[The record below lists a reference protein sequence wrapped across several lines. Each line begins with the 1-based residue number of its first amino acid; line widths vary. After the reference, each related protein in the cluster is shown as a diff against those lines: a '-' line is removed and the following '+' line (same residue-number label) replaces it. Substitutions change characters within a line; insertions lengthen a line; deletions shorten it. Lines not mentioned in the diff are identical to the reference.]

1 MKRSLN
7 KRMQTTCSDIE
18 YSIIDSI
25 ATNNSIEANRIL
37 KNIKQQNKEVVYM
50 YIQRPFGRVL
60 ASTFEEGVPADLI
73 RLNNS
78 NDKLVRSF
86 NTNDGLI
93 YDLNY
98 PLLGGGFGT
107 IHIGYSPILI
117 INRINSLILQFVI

>member
-1 MKRSLN
+1 
-7 KRMQTTCSDIE
+7 MQTTCSDIE